1 MTEKLTKGRSEPNL
15 MPSKTVQR
23 EYLRQV
29 RQAADAGDTTSM
41 VGLLILSKMDAQFA
55 EQKKAGLRE
64 RLNEASGK
72 DDVAAHLR
80 AFGDYLGFMAEQDEN
95 DDDANK

>member
-15 MPSKTVQR
+15 MPSKSVQR

-41 VGLLILSKMDAQFA
+41 VGMLILSKMDAQFA
-55 EQKKAGLRE
+55 EQKKASLRR

-72 DDVAAHLR
+72 DDVAAHMR
-80 AFGDYLGFMAEQDEN
+80 AFGDYLGLMAEQEKAEK
-95 DDDANK
+95 DDDK